1 MKSLSLCA
9 LFAVASGCAAPT
21 TAVVNGQRVPR
32 PTLAYTDHYYY
43 AVTHY
48 HAYPEARGASSGLQ
62 TYAGRVAGFAC
73 GADFHYEADYRGR
86 SIQLLGYVQPITQV
100 GGLNR
105 IYQPAHIEVRDVGG
119 QRHIRGSVG
128 EDMGALTV
136 SPQPL
141 MPGRMMNAAG
151 NWGRTPYTLAHDRPS
166 KVIDFALDSSGLHGQ
181 IGSRLFALTA
191 VGNDTLAGTV
201 KVSTGEVLPFELRG
215 LSSVWSMPAADQA
228 AILPFMLTCSQVEE
242 GRHIEGA
249 NVDSTAPLLV
259 VDFRPQ
265 I

>member
-9 LFAVASGCAAPT
+9 LFAFAIGCAAPT
-21 TAVVNGQRVPR
+21 TAVINGQEVAR

-48 HAYPEARGASSGLQ
+48 NAYPEARGASSGLH

-86 SIQLLGYVQPITQV
+86 SIQLLGYVQPVTQV

-128 EDMGALTV
+128 EDMGSLTLTAPNMLP
-136 SPQPL
+136 SK
-141 MPGRMMNAAG
+141 MMKSS
-151 NWGRTPYTLAHDRPS
+151 WGRTPQPLAHDRPS
-166 KVIDFALDSSGLHGQ
+166 KVIDFALDSGGLHGQ
-181 IGSRLFALTA
+181 IGSRLFALTD

-215 LSSVWSMPAADQA
+215 MSSVWSMPAADQA

-242 GRHIEGA
+242 GRHVEGA